1 MNEFVQRAFSF
12 LRTKRAELGI
22 VLVVINH
29 ATPIFFGDPKT
40 AAMKVL
46 GG

>member
-1 MNEFVQRAFSF
+1 MNESTQRAFSS
-12 LRTKRAELGI
+12 LRTKRAEVGI
-22 VLVVINH
+22 VFVVMKH
-29 ATPIFFGDPKT
+29 ATPIFFGDPSI